1 MYDTEALKTL
11 VDKAAGG
18 RSPADLLIINARV
31 VDVFTGEIRE
41 TPVSIGTGKF
51 LGFAHTEALRTVDA
65 EGAYLLPGLIDAHI
79 HIESS
84 MASPARFAGLVLPR
98 GTTSVV
104 ADPHEIANVHGM
116 EGIRYMLENG
126 RHLPLNVFITLPS
139 CVPATPFE
147 DAGATLSA
155 EELEEFI
162 DDPKVSGIGEMMNFP
177 GVVTGD
183 YDVLSKILLGTS
195 HGKVVDGHAPGLLGR
210 ELDAYLVSGI
220 STTHECTTLEEMHE
234 NLRRGVYVLIREGSA
249 AKNLKTLLP
258 GVTPGNARRC
268 AFCCDDRHAEDI
280 VREGHMDNHLR
291 LAVAMGMDP
300 VQAVTMCTLNAA
312 ECFGLR
318 GKGAIAPGRDA
329 DCILVDDL
337 ENFRVRK
344 VFAAGRLVA
353 QDGAMLLPLDDAAA
367 GAPSH
372 SVHVKPL
379 ADNAFDLP
387 ITSGKARVIGLQAAS
402 LLTLNLVRAVR
413 TDAAGLFQC
422 ALNPGLNKIAV
433 IERHKATGL
442 MGVGLIEGYG
452 LQDGAVATTIAHDSH
467 NIVVAGDND
476 ADMLLAVREL
486 AAMGGGI
493 VSAHKGRVRG
503 LALPIAGL
511 MTSADPLE
519 VSENLKE
526 MIRAAHEELA
536 IPDAVEPFMSLS
548 FMALPVI
555 PELKL
560 TARGLFNVNT
570 FSFVGIE
577 AD

>member
-1 MYDTEALKTL
+1 MYDTEALKAL

-18 RSPADLLIINARV
+18 RSPADLLIINAKV
-31 VDVFTGEIRE
+31 VDVFTGEIQE
-41 TPVSIGTGKF
+41 TPVSIGNGKF

-155 EELEEFI
+155 EELEELI

-220 STTHECTTLEEMHE
+220 STTHECTTLEEMRE

-372 SVHVKPL
+372 SVHMKPL
-379 ADNAFDLP
+379 PDDAFDLP

-402 LLTLNLVRAVR
+402 LLTLNLVRDVR

-452 LQDGAVATTIAHDSH
+452 LQGGAVATTIAHDSH

-493 VSAHKGRVRG
+493 VSVHKGKVRG

-519 VSENLKE
+519 VSETLKE
-526 MIRAAHEELA
+526 MIEAAHVELA

>member
-18 RSPADLLIINARV
+18 RGPADLLIINARV

-41 TPVSIGTGKF
+41 TPVSIGNGKF

-84 MASPARFAGLVLPR
+84 MAEPLPVSPDWCSRAARPAWWRTRMKSP
-98 GTTSVV
+98 TCMAWKASVTCLKWPPS
-104 ADPHEIANVHGM
+104 A
-116 EGIRYMLENG
+116 LE
-126 RHLPLNVFITLPS
+126 RLHH
-139 CVPATPFE
+139 PAFLRSGHAFE

-367 GAPSH
+367 GAPC
-372 SVHVKPL
+372 P
-379 ADNAFDLP
+379 F
-387 ITSGKARVIGLQAAS
+387 
-402 LLTLNLVRAVR
+402 RACE
-413 TDAAGLFQC
+413 A
-422 ALNPGLNKIAV
+422 P
-433 IERHKATGL
+433 
-442 MGVGLIEGYG
+442 
-452 LQDGAVATTIAHDSH
+452 
-467 NIVVAGDND
+467 
-476 ADMLLAVREL
+476 
-486 AAMGGGI
+486 
-493 VSAHKGRVRG
+493 RG
-503 LALPIAGL
+503 QRL
-511 MTSADPLE
+511 
-519 VSENLKE
+519 
-526 MIRAAHEELA
+526 
-536 IPDAVEPFMSLS
+536 
-548 FMALPVI
+548 
-555 PELKL
+555 
-560 TARGLFNVNT
+560 
-570 FSFVGIE
+570 
-577 AD
+577 